1 VPGRTP
7 ATKRPPAAAAVPSTR
22 AGQPPSGS
30 GAPAADSDA
39 RARRWRGHDFGQVR
53 VHADQRADPPVRAA
67 PRLVDDVLAAPG
79 RPLDSGIRGEEER
92 RFGHDFGAVRL
103 HTDAVAA
110 ASAEA
115 VQAAAYTVGQQIV
128 FAAGRFDPRSPSGR
142 QLLAHELA
150 HTVQQP
156 AAAPAGPLE
165 LSGPQD
171 RSEAE
176 AATAATAVVQGRPVV
191 VAAGRQAHVARQD
204 ETPPPT
210 PVPAAPIPAAP
221 MPAEPAPAV
230 TDLAVEPTPT
240 ATVILVGSPT
250 HPDNEHD
257 ISPYNFSNAAV
268 TAVPKIRAAVPGTE
282 VTILYFSTGFRLRT
296 AHEEALK
303 ALQGTGA
310 TVIEVT
316 STAEVVSFLSTG
328 LVSVDDTTPTRA
340 VKISRFFYFG
350 HAGPS
355 SLDLNW
361 GWDVQA
367 RSQELKKADVMKI
380 KAEAFTP
387 AGESYLFTCHVAQ
400 GEQSFMA
407 VWASHLG
414 QTAIGP
420 QGMAAFDA
428 KYDPEDLE
436 RAINQRLPKWFLG
449 LPYMNQVRII
459 DAPPPP
465 AKP

>member
-1 VPGRTP
+1 MPGWTPAAKRTP
-7 ATKRPPAAAAVPSTR
+7 TAAAVPSTR

-30 GAPAADSDA
+30 GPLAADSGA

-53 VHADQRADPPVRAA
+53 VHADQRAAPPVRAA

-103 HTDAVAA
+103 HTDAAAA

-115 VQAAAYTVGQQIV
+115 VQAAAYTVGQRIV
-128 FAAGRFDPRSPSGR
+128 FAAGRFDPGSPSGR

-150 HTVQQP
+150 HTVQQ
-156 AAAPAGPLE
+156 AAGAPAGPLE

-171 RSEAE
+171 RSETE
-176 AATAATAVVQGRPVV
+176 AHSVATAAVQGRPVTV
-191 VAAGRQAHVARQD
+191 TARRQPHLARQD
-204 ETPPPT
+204 PTPPAPILT
-210 PVPAAPIPAAP
+210 PAAPVPVEPVAPAA
-221 MPAEPAPAV
+221 A
-230 TDLAVEPTPT
+230 DLAVEPTPT

-268 TAVPKIRAAVPGTE
+268 MAVPKIRAAVPGTQA
-282 VTILYFSTGFRLRT
+282 TILYFSTGFRLRN
-296 AHEEALK
+296 AHEEALE

-328 LVSVDDTTPTRA
+328 LVAADDTTPTRA

-367 RSQELKKADVMKI
+367 RSQELKKADVLKI

-420 QGMAAFDA
+420 QGLAAFDA

-465 AKP
+465 AQP

>member
-1 VPGRTP
+1 
-7 ATKRPPAAAAVPSTR
+7 
-22 AGQPPSGS
+22 
-30 GAPAADSDA
+30 
-39 RARRWRGHDFGQVR
+39 
-53 VHADQRADPPVRAA
+53 
-67 PRLVDDVLAAPG
+67 
-79 RPLDSGIRGEEER
+79 
-92 RFGHDFGAVRL
+92 
-103 HTDAVAA
+103 
-110 ASAEA
+110 
-115 VQAAAYTVGQQIV
+115 
-128 FAAGRFDPRSPSGR
+128 
-142 QLLAHELA
+142 
-150 HTVQQP
+150 
-156 AAAPAGPLE
+156 
-165 LSGPQD
+165 
-171 RSEAE
+171 
-176 AATAATAVVQGRPVV
+176 VVQGRPVV
-191 VAAGRQAHVARQD
+191 VAARRQAHVARQD
-204 ETPPPT
+204 DTPPPT

-221 MPAEPAPAV
+221 MPAEPPAV

-282 VTILYFSTGFRLRT
+282 VTILYFSTGFRLRS

-316 STAEVVSFLSTG
+316 STAQVVSFLSTG
-328 LVSVDDTTPTRA
+328 LVTADDTTPTRA

-367 RSQELKKADVMKI
+367 RSQELKKADAMKI